1 MAEESSPN
9 DVAADFYS
17 AYSEFAYR
25 TTKAILT
32 PVMGAFADTL
42 QEAITNAVREGVNDA
57 VSPQLMGFVSN
68 LFVGRK
74 KSNG

>member
-1 MAEESSPN
+1 MAKEFSPD
-9 DVAADFYS
+9 DVSADFYS

-32 PVMGAFADTL
+32 PVMGAVADVL
-42 QEAITNAVREGVNDA
+42 KEAISDAIREGFVDA
-57 VSPQLMGFVSN
+57 VGIPVDVIGN